1 MVNWWL
7 GLVVWMPRD
16 FLISK
21 RDYYLGVPIAFQT
34 TNPNH
39 QFTFVEDVMVQLF
52 QDLSD
57 ATLNWSKSRQLGS
70 GSYGAVFKGEMKVQ
84 SIHWIDWEHWDVWW
98 SLCQHVFPWCNGKGL
113 QWYSGYAFRTW
124 RHVQKSRHQKAV
136 NFSWFSD
143 VDDFFQ
149 CWIQN
154 FRGSDSF
161 TMDFFDIHGPM
172 ELAGWNSSCHQ
183 NDRPWSIEKLWTAT
197 GRSLKF
203 PPLQWEAAL
212 GEISSCHKD
221 SRYGWLR
228 SGSGNTKQVWCLI
241 ESFWKLG
248 TWSDN
253 DWKFKEFAELE
264 VSSS

>member
-7 GLVVWMPRD
+7 VLVVWMPGD

-84 SIHWIDWEHWDVWW
+84 SIHWIDWEHWDVCW

-136 NFSWFSD
+136 NFSWFSC
-143 VDDFFQ
+143 VILMAFFNAGSRISERIVSP
-149 CWIQN
+149 WIFWHPWTN
-154 FRGSDSF
+154 GVGR
-161 TMDFFDIHGPM
+161 M
-172 ELAGWNSSCHQ
+172 ELKLPSK
-183 NDRPWSIEKLWTAT
+183 WSTLEHWKALDSHWA
-197 GRSLKF
+197 KFF
-203 PPLQWEAAL
+203 PPLFPWREAV
-212 GEISSCHKD
+212 GSS
-221 SRYGWLR
+221 
-228 SGSGNTKQVWCLI
+228 QM
-241 ESFWKLG
+241 
-248 TWSDN
+248 
-253 DWKFKEFAELE
+253 KFQA
-264 VSSS
+264 VA

>member
-7 GLVVWMPRD
+7 VLVVWMPRD

-84 SIHWIDWEHWDVWW
+84 SIHWIDWEHWDVCW

-136 NFSWFSD
+136 NFSWFSC
-143 VDDFFQ
+143 VILMAFFNAGSRISERIVSP
-149 CWIQN
+149 WI
-154 FRGSDSF
+154 FLIS
-161 TMDFFDIHGPM
+161 MDQWSWQDGTQVAIKMIDLGALKSSGQPLGEVFSATFSM
-172 ELAGWNSSCHQ
+172 ELAVGSSQ
-183 NDRPWSIEKLWTAT
+183 V
-197 GRSLKF
+197 KF
-203 PPLQWEAAL
+203 QAVA
-212 GEISSCHKD
+212 
-221 SRYGWLR
+221 
-228 SGSGNTKQVWCLI
+228 
-241 ESFWKLG
+241 
-248 TWSDN
+248 
-253 DWKFKEFAELE
+253 
-264 VSSS
+264 

>member
-7 GLVVWMPRD
+7 VLVVWMPRD

-84 SIHWIDWEHWDVWW
+84 SIHWIDWEHWDVCW

-136 NFSWFSD
+136 NFSWCSD
-143 VDDFFQ
+143 SDGFFQ

-154 FRGSDSF
+154 FREDSF
-161 TMDFFDIHGPM
+161 TMDFLTSMDQWSWQDGTQVAIKMIDLGALKSSGQPLGEVFSATFSM
-172 ELAGWNSSCHQ
+172 ELAVGSSQ
-183 NDRPWSIEKLWTAT
+183 VKFQAVIRTEDMAGFDQEVAT
-197 GRSLKF
+197 LSKCGA
-203 PPLQWEAAL
+203 W
-212 GEISSCHKD
+212 
-221 SRYGWLR
+221 
-228 SGSGNTKQVWCLI
+228 
-241 ESFWKLG
+241 
-248 TWSDN
+248 
-253 DWKFKEFAELE
+253 
-264 VSSS
+264 